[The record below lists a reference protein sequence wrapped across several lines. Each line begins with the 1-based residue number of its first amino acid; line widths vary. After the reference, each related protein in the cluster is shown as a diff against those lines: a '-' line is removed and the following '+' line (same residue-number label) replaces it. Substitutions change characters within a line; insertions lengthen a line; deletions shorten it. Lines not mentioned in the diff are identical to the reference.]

1 MEKYTPPR
9 NLKKFQNSQKS
20 FQDKPINR
28 FWGNATRLENI
39 NNRNKNKGKKSG

>member
-9 NLKKFQNSQKS
+9 NLKKFQNSKKG

-28 FWGNATRLENI
+28 AWGNATRLENI
-39 NNRNKNKGKKSG
+39 NNKNKNKGKKG